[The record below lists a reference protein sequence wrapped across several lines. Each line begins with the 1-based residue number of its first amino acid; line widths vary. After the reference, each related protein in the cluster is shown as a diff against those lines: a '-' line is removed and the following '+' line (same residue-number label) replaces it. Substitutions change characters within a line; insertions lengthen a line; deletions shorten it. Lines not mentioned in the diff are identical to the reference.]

1 MGFYWIKFANF
12 AEFVG
17 VVITLA
23 LLPVDRLPYVHYTP
37 FGLGFISLILLLIAV
52 LRRLADLL
60 RHRDI
65 AKLKR
70 YVIIGAL
77 LALPVVGYGI
87 SSFYAIDKAYAL
99 SATKTLLAVCLRAF
113 CFFVL
118 VCENPSL
125 WRTIRKTIYITTAV
139 VLAFG
144 FFQFILDVFG
154 VSPKWT
160 DLRSCCTSNS
170 TYVFPRVYSTAL
182 EPLYLDHFL
191 MIPLWLLTFDFLR
204 NKESR
209 QSGRLKLLFIASAT
223 LFILTIARS
232 ATIALLI
239 AGIIF
244 LAGIHWLTREKPFL
258 IFMARRWAAALGI
271 ALALVLVSGVVAIFI
286 PKNAIHNDSGLASLR
301 LFGGHAV
308 DVNDGSARTRFD
320 LWPKSIGYFEEKPL
334 DGVGANNSRIRLDL
348 KDYRRGANPNQLQ
361 PFNND
366 LISLIVELG
375 LLAFIFFGPIIAL
388 AIVALVRAY
397 RSGWKGMGAPFALV
411 LIGMLIQGNFFQ
423 SLLLTRLW
431 VVVGLLLVFLV
442 PEANKPRTVK

>member
-1 MGFYWIKFANF
+1 MGFYWLKFADF
-12 AEFVG
+12 AELLG
-17 VVITLA
+17 IIITLA

-37 FGLGFISLILLLIAV
+37 FYLGFISLVLLLIAV
-52 LRRLADLL
+52 LRRSIDL
-60 RHRDI
+60 I
-65 AKLKR
+65 KAKDAAKIKR
-70 YVIIGAL
+70 YLVIGSL
-77 LALPVVGYGI
+77 LALPVIGYGI
-87 SSFYAIDKAYAL
+87 SSFYAIDKAYAM

-118 VCENPSL
+118 VCENPAL
-125 WRTIRKTIYITTAV
+125 WRVIRKTVYITTAI

-144 FFQFILDVFG
+144 FYQFFLDVFG
-154 VSPKWT
+154 ASPKFT
-160 DLRSCCTSNS
+160 DLRRCCTSNS

-191 MIPLWLLTFDFLR
+191 MIPIWLLTFDFLR
-204 NKESR
+204 DKKTR
-209 QSGRLKLLFIASAT
+209 QNARLKLLFLATAT

-232 ATIALLI
+232 ATIALII
-239 AGIIF
+239 AGLVF
-244 LAGIHWLTREKPFL
+244 LAGLRWLSKEKPF
-258 IFMARRWAAALGI
+258 IFFMAKRWAASIGI
-271 ALALVLVSGVVAIFI
+271 ALALVLVSGIAAIFI
-286 PKNAIHNDSGLASLR
+286 PKSSIYNDSGFGSLK

-320 LWPKSIGYFEEKPL
+320 LWPKSVGYFEEKPI

-348 KDYRRGANPNQLQ
+348 NDYRRGVNPNQLQ

-375 LLAFIFFGPIIAL
+375 LLAVVFFGPIVVL

-397 RSGWKGMGAPFALV
+397 RSGWKGLGAPFALV
-411 LIGMLIQGNFFQ
+411 VIGMLIQGNFFQ

-431 VVVGLLLVFLV
+431 VVLGLLLVSLI
-442 PEANKPRTVK
+442 PEAKLRNAK